1 MKIFLTGG
9 GTAGSVTPLLAV
21 AQQLRQHEL
30 WFVGTSHGV
39 ERSLVPDHIHY
50 LSVPAGKWRRYFSW
64 RNLVDPV
71 VVVVAFF
78 YSLWLLVRYAPQV
91 IVSAGSFVSVPV
103 VWAAWWC
110 NVPVVI
116 HQQDLQVGLATRL
129 MRLAAHQVTKAFPEI
144 PLRDAVHIGNPVRSL
159 TPTTQQFKLD
169 TTVPTVLIFG
179 GGTGAAAI
187 NRLVTPELCKQAN
200 VIHLTGKGKTGL
212 AVTELTIVS
221 ARYHQFELLTDAMAE
236 ALHVADVVV
245 CRAGLGTLSELAVLK
260 KPTIVIPIP
269 QSHQEHNAK
278 YFADHKAVVSLNQLQ
293 LTPTLFTQ
301 TILRLLADRAERQR
315 LAEAIGQMN
324 QVDAA
329 SQLAAMIERY
339 DLAQS

>member
-1 MKIFLTGG
+1 
-9 GTAGSVTPLLAV
+9 
-21 AQQLRQHEL
+21 
-30 WFVGTSHGV
+30 
-39 ERSLVPDHIHY
+39 
-50 LSVPAGKWRRYFSW
+50 
-64 RNLVDPV
+64 
-71 VVVVAFF
+71 
-78 YSLWLLVRYAPQV
+78 
-91 IVSAGSFVSVPV
+91 
-103 VWAAWWC
+103 
-110 NVPVVI
+110 
-116 HQQDLQVGLATRL
+116 
-129 MRLAAHQVTKAFPEI
+129 
-144 PLRDAVHIGNPVRSL
+144 
-159 TPTTQQFKLD
+159 
-169 TTVPTVLIFG
+169 
-179 GGTGAAAI
+179 
-187 NRLVTPELCKQAN
+187 
-200 VIHLTGKGKTGL
+200 
-212 AVTELTIVS
+212 
-221 ARYHQFELLTDAMAE
+221 MAE

>member
-21 AQQLRQHEL
+21 AEQLRQHEL
-30 WFVGTSHGV
+30 WFVGTKHGV
-39 ERSLVPDHIHY
+39 ERSLVPNYVRY
-50 LSVPAGKWRRYFSW
+50 LSVPAGKLRRYFDW

-78 YSLWLLVRYAPQV
+78 YSLWLIVRYAPEV

-129 MRLAAHQVTKAFPEI
+129 MRLAAHQVTMAFPEI
-144 PLRDAVHIGNPVRSL
+144 PLRDAAHIGNPVRSL

-187 NRLVTPELCKQAN
+187 NRLVTPELCAQAN
-200 VIHLTGKGKTGL
+200 VIHLTGKGKAGL
-212 AVTELTIVS
+212 TPAP
-221 ARYHQFELLTDAMAE
+221 ARYHQFELLTEAMPE

-301 TILRLLADRAERQR
+301 TILRLLADQAERQR

-324 QVDAA
+324 RVDAA
-329 SQLAAMIERY
+329 TRLATMIERY